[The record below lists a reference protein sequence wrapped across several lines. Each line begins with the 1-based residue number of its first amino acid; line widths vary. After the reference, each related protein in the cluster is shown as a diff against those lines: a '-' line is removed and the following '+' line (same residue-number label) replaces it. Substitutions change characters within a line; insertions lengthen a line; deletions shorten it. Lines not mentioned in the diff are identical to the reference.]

1 MNVIQD
7 LTDQRRQQR
16 EVLYLKDRADFMI
29 EKNPA
34 LMFVFDPDLNVT
46 KTNQAWADASGFSK
60 EQLLSMNFTDFV
72 VVDREGGSAKDVLK
86 SGEETS
92 GNVTFKAPKRDLHLR
107 YFYVPLFDLDGNVDS
122 ILGVYFDETD
132 MKTFRSN

>member
-1 MNVIQD
+1 MDCFVTLAGIEYNGKPSLMNVIQD

-46 KTNQAWADASGFSK
+46 KQTRHGQMPVDFQRTVTLDEFHRFCRRGPRRRFSK
-60 EQLLSMNFTDFV
+60 
-72 VVDREGGSAKDVLK
+72 RCLK
-86 SGEETS
+86 IREETS
-92 GNVTFKAPKRDLHLR
+92 GNVTSKHLKGSASAV
-107 YFYVPLFDLDGNVDS
+107 FLCA
-122 ILGVYFDETD
+122 II
-132 MKTFRSN
+132 